1 MRQNYRLTGRRGVT
15 AFVLAAVT
23 ATGGVALA
31 PAASADSTVASA
43 TTAYS
48 APHSAAAHP
57 DTINECYQ
65 VLQAYRYT
73 VSVARGIACLVAASA
88 PVNEAAK
95 IASCIGLMKVA
106 GVELKVAALACTI
119 ATAPG

>member
-1 MRQNYRLTGRRGVT
+1 MILNNRLTGRRIGAV
-15 AFVLAAVT
+15 AVLAAVT
-23 ATGGVALA
+23 TCGAVTSTS
-31 PAASADSTVASA
+31 AASAYSADASTTTYSA
-43 TTAYS
+43 T
-48 APHSAAAHP
+48 HSAAARP
-57 DTINECYQ
+57 ETINECYQ

-73 VSVARGIACLVAASA
+73 VSVARGIACLVASSA

-106 GVELKVAALACTI
+106 GVRLAVATIACTV